1 MHRPD
6 HCEMDLALILQQT
19 QLTSHPGRC
28 DACTVQGSPCLMQA
42 KEERIYEMQ
51 AAMAQLLSEKEGWEG
66 PLQTQLQ
73 QQQEKC
79 DRLLAA
85 LAQVSSTI
93 NLRVSKHSLMQ
104 C

>member
-1 MHRPD
+1 VV
-6 HCEMDLALILQQT
+6 CTYLFFILAADAADIA
-19 QLTSHPGRC
+19 HPGRC
-28 DACTVQGSPCLMQA
+28 DACTVLESPCLMQA

-51 AAMAQLLSEKEGWEG
+51 AAMGQLLSEKEGWEG

-85 LAQVSSTI
+85 LAQVSNTI
-93 NLRVSKHSLMQ
+93 TLM
-104 C
+104 